1 MCASKISR
9 ESETKRQSVRVKSA
23 ADGTPREN
31 GELRRIKRMLGSR
44 RRLMSA
50 LMRNPVLGATSEDES
65 LVCADVG
72 GGKRSAMRSFRARES
87 PRGERA
93 TPPSRRGAKCFRR
106 RGESGSY

>member
-1 MCASKISR
+1 
-9 ESETKRQSVRVKSA
+9 
-23 ADGTPREN
+23 
-31 GELRRIKRMLGSR
+31 MLGSR

-65 LVCADVG
+65 SVCADVG
-72 GGKRSAMRSFRARES
+72 GGERSAMRSFRGSES

-93 TPPSRRGAKCFRR
+93 TPPSRRRAKCFPR